1 MDQVKKA
8 LAVAIKHQ
16 FWIVTGVAALIA
28 CVAWFMTNSALNKQF
43 ADNEKL
49 IKDKYAAVSTVSSA
63 ISTHPN
69 RDSVAEMEKI
79 ISTLGTDVET
89 AWQEQFKR
97 QEQYLKW
104 GEDATGLTNLIR
116 KLKNCYPVELKL
128 TYPDEPKNITDE
140 EKGRF
145 SKYFAEQMPEL
156 AKIIGVTWVGEASN
170 EAAAGGYGGG
180 SMGGSMG
187 GSGRGGGMGGG
198 LGGGMSGSG
207 EDGGSGDGSGGSMGG
222 GMGTMTLAQ
231 MNDVVVWSKASQSQ
245 LLTSLRMW
253 TGDRPTTYQM
263 MYTQENMW
271 ILEGIFNIIEKTN
284 RLENGMKA
292 TANFQASIKQLEYI
306 RIGREAVADSG
317 TITGVASTGGGM
329 GMGMGMGSGS
339 EGSGSSGMGSG
350 GGGDTPSQLE
360 MGSGSEGSGGGVGP
374 VSMRDPAD
382 KRYVDAAFKAIT
394 GDELRAKIASQSP
407 EDAYFAVAKRIPV
420 RLKFHI
426 DIRRLPEFLANC
438 GNEGLM
444 LEVRQVR
451 VAASDAAAGGYGGGM
466 GGDGG
471 GGLGGG
477 MMGGRGGGMG
487 PGGGMG
493 GGLGGDEGGSGMGG
507 DEGGSGMGGGMG
519 GGIRTKKLTELPVE
533 VYGVVYLF
541 NPASKERLGLNKV
554 TEDTQLKDTVS
565 TPPETTT
572 EPAAATSGAAG
583 TGTNGSGTTGTNDP
597 GTTTPPNGTGTGT
610 GTETGTKPDAGAG
623 TTDGSG
629 TPTTPPTAGDGGSA
643 TPPGN

>member
-69 RDSVAEMEKI
+69 RDSAAEMEKI

-116 KLKNCYPVELKL
+116 KLKSCYPVELKL

-170 EAAAGGYGGG
+170 EAAGGYGGG

-207 EDGGSGDGSGGSMGG
+207 EDGGGSGEGSGGSMGVA
-222 GMGTMTLAQ
+222 TLAQ
-231 MNDVVVWSKASQSQ
+231 MNDVVIWSKASQSQ
-245 LLTSLRMW
+245 LITSLRMW

-292 TANFQASIKQLEYI
+292 TANFQASIKQLEFI

-317 TITGVASTGGGM
+317 TITGMASTGG

-339 EGSGSSGMGSG
+339 EGSGSGGMGSG
-350 GGGDTPSQLE
+350 SGGDTPSQME
-360 MGSGSEGSGGGVGP
+360 MGSGSEGSGAGAGP

-451 VAASDAAAGGYGGGM
+451 VAATDAAGGYGGGM

-471 GGLGGG
+471 GGMGGG

-493 GGLGGDEGGSGMGG
+493 GGLGGDEGGSGG
-507 DEGGSGMGGGMG
+507 DEGGSMGGGSMGGGMT
-519 GGIRTKKLTELPVE
+519 GGIRTKKTTELPVE

-572 EPAAATSGAAG
+572 EPAATSGAAG
-583 TGTNGSGTTGTNDP
+583 NGGAAGAGAGASDP
-597 GTTTPPNGTGTGT
+597 GSTTPPNGDGTN
-610 GTETGTKPDAGAG
+610 PDAGAG

-629 TPTTPPTAGDGGSA
+629 TPTTPPTTTGDGGSA